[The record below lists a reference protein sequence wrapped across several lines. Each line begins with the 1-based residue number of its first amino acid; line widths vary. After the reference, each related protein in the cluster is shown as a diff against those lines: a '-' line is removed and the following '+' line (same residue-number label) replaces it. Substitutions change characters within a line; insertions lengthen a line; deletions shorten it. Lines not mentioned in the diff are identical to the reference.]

1 MLSQPS
7 EGVGLSL
14 SQGSFDGSSFDET
27 KKTVVQ
33 FIEVPMKDYT
43 LADNRSLKPID
54 ENAEERWEE
63 FFKAQKKK
71 GKELEAWKTKLFVEK
86 ITKAIEA
93 MDPVESTR
101 LDEILEEEVSVT
113 WVALGRCDHTCCECY

>member
-1 MLSQPS
+1 
-7 EGVGLSL
+7 
-14 SQGSFDGSSFDET
+14 
-27 KKTVVQ
+27 
-33 FIEVPMKDYT
+33 MKDYT

-93 MDPVESTR
+93 MGPVESTR

-113 WVALGRCDHTCCECY
+113 RVALGRCDHTCCECD